1 MTTGRAFR
9 TLGPVMG
16 NGLRTYWNRCEQ
28 GDTRIFTL
36 SRERRLAAT
45 AELRLMD
52 GQWGRGQVKA
62 PFRKPLLRGVDR
74 AVAALLAE
82 HQGAQHRTPGRE
94 K

>member
-36 SRERRLAAT
+36 SREGRLTAA
-45 AELRLMD
+45 AELRRMA
-52 GQWGRGQVKA
+52 GQWSIGQVEA
-62 PFRKPLLRGVDR
+62 PFRRKLPRGVDR
-74 AVAALLAE
+74 AVAALLAK